1 MPDGDGIKISVDA
14 LKGDAAVWRDQA
26 QKLQGLFGCLPKVP
40 RCGDTLPP
48 NENQA
53 IAEINEITDLFDS
66 LVVQATD
73 EFRKIADTLVNA
85 AALYEKNEQEIGSDL
100 KSIQGLY

>member
-26 QKLQGLFGCLPKVP
+26 QKLEGLFGCLPKVP
-40 RCGDTLPP
+40 RCGETLPP
-48 NENQA
+48 YENLA
-53 IAEINEITDLFDS
+53 IAVINDVSDLFDS
-66 LVVQATD
+66 LVLQATD

>member
-26 QKLQGLFGCLPKVP
+26 QKLEGLFGCLPKVP
-40 RCGDTLPP
+40 RCGETLPP

-53 IAEINEITDLFDS
+53 IAEINDVTDCSIPSWSRRRMSSGRS
-66 LVVQATD
+66 LIILSMRLRSMRRMSKRSAV
-73 EFRKIADTLVNA
+73 I
-85 AALYEKNEQEIGSDL
+85 
-100 KSIQGLY
+100 